1 MAANSPILSVI
12 TPVLNGAAYLPA
24 CLASVARLAEEMPGQ
39 TEHIIADGGSTDATL
54 DLARAALDSTAS
66 PVSLVLEGPDRG
78 QSHAINRALEYAR
91 GDWIAWLNAD
101 DEFVPTA
108 VEFLHDLASDRLA
121 GAGVVVGRCRFVDAA
136 GRVVFEPSPP
146 TLSDAGELLRPLS
159 KWFNG
164 RCIVQPEAFIRRE
177 AMQAVGG
184 LDESNHLAMDHDLW
198 LRLIETGVRFESV
211 DTHVAIQRVHPGQ
224 KTANNLGVARQIVAN
239 CRRHLALGASE
250 VETDAAE
257 IDELA
262 RRIAV
267 VEDVLKSTNGSSFQD
282 RLGIE
287 SSMVEALSSVN
298 RGDGRAFT
306 VGEAA
311 YRAARSRG
319 WAATRLSASASGAAA
334 VDRDGVL
341 AIDCTSPACTQE
353 LLKQVVRDGGPR
365 AVVMGGCSTCSG
377 LQRARE
383 GIERTLGDRVT
394 LAGAPWSDDLVR
406 GASSVMGWVNSRMP
420 KVIDDSLFAGLRRIP
435 IDGWPI
441 RDDVLR
447 ALSVNANDLAST
459 IVLRRL

>member
-24 CLASVARLAEEMPGQ
+24 CLATVARLADAAPGQ
-39 TEHIIADGGSTDATL
+39 VEHIVADGGSVDGTL
-54 DLARAALDSTAS
+54 EIARAALGLRSS

-78 QSHAINRALEYAR
+78 QSHAINRALGHAR

-108 VEFLHDLASDRLA
+108 TEFLHDLACDPHA
-121 GAGVVVGRCRFVDAA
+121 GAGVAVGRCRFVDSA

-146 TLSDAGELLRPLS
+146 ALTDAGELLRPLS

-211 DTHVAIQRVHPGQ
+211 DTHVAIQRVHPSQ

-239 CRRHLALGASE
+239 CRRHLALGASDAE
-250 VETDAAE
+250 HDAAE

-267 VEDVLKSTNGSSFQD
+267 VDTVLKSMKGLSAENG
-282 RLGIE
+282 LGIL
-287 SSMVEALSSVN
+287 SSMTEALSSVD
-298 RGDGRAFT
+298 RGSGQAFT
-306 VGEAA
+306 VGEA
-311 YRAARSRG
+311 
-319 WAATRLSASASGAAA
+319 
-334 VDRDGVL
+334 
-341 AIDCTSPACTQE
+341 
-353 LLKQVVRDGGPR
+353 
-365 AVVMGGCSTCSG
+365 
-377 LQRARE
+377 
-383 GIERTLGDRVT
+383 
-394 LAGAPWSDDLVR
+394 
-406 GASSVMGWVNSRMP
+406 
-420 KVIDDSLFAGLRRIP
+420 
-435 IDGWPI
+435 
-441 RDDVLR
+441 
-447 ALSVNANDLAST
+447 
-459 IVLRRL
+459 